1 MEIKS
6 RLYDKRSNCISIIVE
21 STIGKYLNIAET
33 SYRNKGIISGQRSKV
48 TTKTAKTIRKRMVDD
63 IKRGA
68 ILPPIVLG
76 YIDESIDEENSYQ
89 YELQRILDDL
99 TNISIIDGMQRTS
112 AFIEAIESSTK
123 EERHHIRESKLRIEF
138 WIAKN
143 SNNLLYRM
151 LVLNTG
157 QLPWNLRRQ
166 VELIYT
172 PLIKDINEKVP
183 NITLKEQDDSSK
195 RTSPGE
201 YPADKIIELYIAFG
215 KKSNNIDTKEEVSE
229 EFSRLDFIESTS
241 NISFNDYFFKSLSW
255 MVDLDKAFG
264 RFSAAGEKGNN
275 KFVHGKD
282 LFNSQPARIGFIV
295 ALSIFIMDYPGMPER
310 TPEEQDRYYNKL
322 NAFFSSLIDVLN
334 KKNPEEIGYF
344 LDYPT
349 LDEKLNKTSG
359 KIGAYERDVFT
370 QAFNFLINKLRD
382 RDLDTITL
390 EPCWR
395 AF

>member
-6 RLYDKRSNCISIIVE
+6 CLYDNRSNCISIIVE
-21 STIGKYLNIAET
+21 STIEKYLNIAES
-33 SYRNKGIISGQRSKV
+33 SYKNKGIISGQRSKV
-48 TTKTAKTIRKRMVDD
+48 TTKTAKTIRKRMIDD
-63 IKRGA
+63 IKKGA

-76 YIDESIDEENSYQ
+76 YIDESINENNGMRYD
-89 YELQRILDDL
+89 LQKILNDFN
-99 TNISIIDGMQRTS
+99 NISIIDGMQRTT
-112 AFIEAIESSTK
+112 AFMEAIDNSN
-123 EERHHIRESKLRIEF
+123 EEEKLEIKKSKLRIEF

-166 VELIYT
+166 VELVYT
-172 PLIKDINEKVP
+172 PLIKDINDKVP
-183 NITLKEQDDSSK
+183 DIILKEQDELSK

-241 NISFNDYFFKSLSW
+241 NTSFNDYFFKSLSW
-255 MVDLDKAFG
+255 LVQLDRQFG
-264 RFSAAGEKGNN
+264 RFLAPGDKGSN

-295 ALSIFIMDYPGMPER
+295 ALSTFIMDYPGMPER
-310 TPEEQDRYYNKL
+310 TPEEQERYYNKL
-322 NAFFSSLIDVLN
+322 NSFFSNLIDVLN
-334 KKNPEEIGYF
+334 NKSADEIENF
-344 LDYPT
+344 LDYAT
-349 LDEKLNKTSG
+349 LDEKLNKTSS

-382 RDLDTITL
+382 RDLDNITL
-390 EPCWR
+390 GPCWR
-395 AF
+395 AL